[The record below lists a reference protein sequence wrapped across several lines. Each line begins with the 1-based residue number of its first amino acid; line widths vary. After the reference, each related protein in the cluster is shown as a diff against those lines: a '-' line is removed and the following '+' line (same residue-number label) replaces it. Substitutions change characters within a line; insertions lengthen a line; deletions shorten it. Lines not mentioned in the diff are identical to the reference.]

1 MTKKQT
7 GLQLAIALTANGSI
21 PAFARRNGVET
32 KQINEWLAADV
43 ATPPPDSAVLK
54 AIAAAGGPTALA
66 RALGVTY
73 QSIDDW
79 RRKGYVPLARA
90 KEIEMQFGIPRNDLV
105 SPKMRSSMG
114 VGGEL

>member
-7 GLQLAIALTANGSI
+7 GLQLAIAHIGAKRY
-21 PAFARRNGVET
+21 FASALGVKT
-32 KQINEWLAADV
+32 RQIDEWLAADE
-43 ATPPPDSAVLK
+43 ATPPPDSAVLR

-66 RALGVTY
+66 KSLGVTY

-79 RRKGYVPLARA
+79 RRKGYVPPARA

-105 SPKMRSSMG
+105 SAKVRSNLG
-114 VGGEL
+114 LGGEL

>member
-7 GLQLAIALTANGSI
+7 GLQRAIAYAGSV
-21 PAFARRNGVET
+21 AQFAHLNCASKKTVR
-32 KQINEWLAADV
+32 EWLAADE

-54 AIAAAGGPTALA
+54 AITAAGGPTALA

-79 RRKGYVPLARA
+79 RRKGCVPLARA
-90 KEIEMQFGIPRNDLV
+90 KEIEMQFGIDRNSLV
-105 SPKMRSSMG
+105 SPKVRSSMG

>member
-7 GLQLAIALTANGSI
+7 GLQLAIEFAGGKKHFAHSI
-21 PAFARRNGVET
+21 GARTPRVDA
-32 KQINEWLAADV
+32 WLAADQ

-54 AIAAAGGPTALA
+54 AITAAGGPTALA

-79 RRKGYVPLARA
+79 RRKGCVPLARA
-90 KEIEMQFGIPRNDLV
+90 KEIEMQFGIDRNSLV
-105 SPKMRSSMG
+105 SPKVRSSMG

>member
-7 GLQLAIALTANGSI
+7 GLQMAIAHAGGART
-21 PAFARRNGVET
+21 FAKNLDVTRNTVYG
-32 KQINEWLAADV
+32 WLAADQ

-54 AIAAAGGPTALA
+54 AITAAGGPTALA

-79 RRKGYVPLARA
+79 RRKGCVPLARA

-105 SPKMRSSMG
+105 SPKVRSSMG

>member
-7 GLQLAIALTANGSI
+7 GLQMAISHVGGIGPFIMTVHA
-21 PAFARRNGVET
+21 T
-32 KQINEWLAADV
+32 KAQLKEWLAADQ

-54 AIAAAGGPTALA
+54 AITAAGGPTALA

-79 RRKGYVPLARA
+79 RRKGCVPLARA

-105 SPKMRSSMG
+105 SPKVRSSMG